1 MWWNNA
7 VSSFTPRYNNFDRS
21 VINTVPHDV
30 VQRWYMAHRELTTEL
45 RRPENELWV
54 KLSPG
59 KVSFTSLH
67 FFFFFLKS
75 LHLEKPKPEN
85 KSINASPKVSLKWSI
100 YSFSV
105 IEKQTERFTCD
116 LRISPSLVFHEV
128 IFIDNWRVLHGRESF
143 TGLRQLCGCYLTRD
157 DILSAARCFG
167 LQAWSW
173 ARRSLHFL

>member
-1 MWWNNA
+1 MKQCC
-7 VSSFTPRYNNFDRS
+7 FFFYPRYNNFDRS

-67 FFFFFLKS
+67 FFFFFKS
-75 LHLEKPKPEN
+75 LHLEKPKPVN
-85 KSINASPKVSLKWSI
+85 KSINASLKVSLKWSI

>member
-1 MWWNNA
+1 MLFLHLPQIQQLRPLSDKHSPPWRCSA
-7 VSSFTPRYNNFDRS
+7 VVHGTSGVNDRIKAARERAVGETQSGQSKLHFT
-21 VINTVPHDV
+21 
-30 VQRWYMAHRELTTEL
+30 
-45 RRPENELWV
+45 
-54 KLSPG
+54 
-59 KVSFTSLH
+59 
-67 FFFFFLKS
+67 FFFFFKS

-85 KSINASPKVSLKWSI
+85 KSINASLKVSLKWSI